1 MSHQEVL
8 AMDALA
14 SAPGNFHDWFLSRL
28 LETRRTRE
36 RHEVLEGDDAAAL
49 VYLAGLL
56 AHLVCSPWLLDL
68 DRHGPRLDIDVADAT
83 GKERSPRDRLEVLRC
98 AADRYLLYLGL
109 WDGLQGNQQ
118 GRYYQVTEGNLAD
131 RACRYYSV
139 SADLAERFPAPVHR
153 LVPVL
158 RELSCHLGS
167 YLALLLALRGDVL
180 GLFPVVS
187 GGQEFHLARGTC
199 WEAVSA
205 TSELPRRAPGP
216 QERDPR

>member
-1 MSHQEVL
+1 
-8 AMDALA
+8 MDSLT
-14 SAPGNFHDWFLSRL
+14 SAPQNFLDWFVSRL
-28 LETRRTRE
+28 LDSRKNLE
-36 RHEVLEGDDAAAL
+36 RHDVLEGDDPAAMMY
-49 VYLAGLL
+49 VAGLL
-56 AHLVCSPWLLDL
+56 SHLVCSSWLLDL
-68 DRHGPRLDIDVADAT
+68 DHHGPRLDMDVAEAT
-83 GKERSPRDRLEVLRC
+83 GKERSPRDRLEVLR
-98 AADRYLLYLGL
+98 ATADRYLLYLGL

-118 GRYYQVTEGNLAD
+118 GRYYRVTEGNLAD

-167 YLALLLALRGDVL
+167 YLAMLLALRGDIL

-199 WEAVSA
+199 
-205 TSELPRRAPGP
+205 
-216 QERDPR
+216 

>member
-1 MSHQEVL
+1 MNRQEAKV
-8 AMDALA
+8 MDSLT
-14 SAPGNFHDWFLSRL
+14 SAPQNFHDWFLSRL
-28 LETRRTRE
+28 LESRENLE
-36 RHEVLEGDDAAAL
+36 RHDVLEGDDPAAMMY
-49 VYLAGLL
+49 VAGLL
-56 AHLVCSPWLLDL
+56 SHLVCSSWLLDL
-68 DRHGPRLDIDVADAT
+68 DRHGPRLDIDVAEAT
-83 GKERSPRDRLEVLRC
+83 GKERSPRDRLEVLR
-98 AADRYLLYLGL
+98 ATADRYLLYLGL

-167 YLALLLALRGDVL
+167 YLAMLLALRGDIL

-187 GGQEFHLARGTC
+187 AGQEFHLARGTC
-199 WEAVSA
+199 
-205 TSELPRRAPGP
+205 
-216 QERDPR
+216 

>member
-1 MSHQEVL
+1 
-8 AMDALA
+8 MDALT
-14 SAPGNFHDWFLSRL
+14 SAPRNFHDWFLSRL
-28 LETRRTRE
+28 LESREARE
-36 RHEVLEGDDAAAL
+36 RHDLFEGDDPAAM
-49 VYLAGLL
+49 VYVAGLL
-56 AHLVCSPWLLDL
+56 SHLVCSSWLMDL
-68 DRHGPRLDIDVADAT
+68 DRRGPRLDMDVADAT
-83 GKERSPRDRLEVLRC
+83 GKERSPRDRLEVLR
-98 AADRYLLYLGL
+98 ATADRYLLYLGL

-199 WEAVSA
+199 
-205 TSELPRRAPGP
+205 
-216 QERDPR
+216 